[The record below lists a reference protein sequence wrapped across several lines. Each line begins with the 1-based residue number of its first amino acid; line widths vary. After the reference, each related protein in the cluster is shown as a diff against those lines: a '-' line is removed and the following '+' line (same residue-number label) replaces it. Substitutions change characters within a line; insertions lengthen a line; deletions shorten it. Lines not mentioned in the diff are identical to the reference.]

1 MLVFKPTGLTFRPM
15 NFNQIFSFGNKP
27 LLYAF
32 RIVLGCSIVW
42 FTLSQI
48 RDSKEIWTFISVI
61 VVSDPD
67 FDNVRSA
74 TISRVVNTVT
84 GCILGLIF
92 LYVIGVNFASLIS
105 AIAVAVFISTSFKN
119 YPTSWKLAPI
129 TVAIVMIPAIT
140 EKAPWKQA
148 MEIALARTGEVL
160 YGCLIAFL
168 LAWLLQRFERWRER
182 KAVV

>member
-1 MLVFKPTGLTFRPM
+1 M
-15 NFNQIFSFGNKP
+15 NFSHIFSFSNKP
-27 LLYAF
+27 LLYAL

-42 FTLSQI
+42 FSLLQI
-48 RDSKEIWTFISVI
+48 KDSKEIWAFISVI

-74 TISRVVNTVT
+74 TISRVINTIT
-84 GCILGLIF
+84 GCVLGLIF
-92 LYVIGVNFASLIS
+92 LYLVGVNFGALIT

-119 YPTSWKLAPI
+119 YPTSWKLAPT

-140 EKAPWKQA
+140 EAASWKEA
-148 MEIALARTGEVL
+148 MEIALARTAEVL

-168 LAWLLQRFERWRER
+168 LGWLLQKLEHWMIPDV
-182 KAVV
+182 KNAGKVD